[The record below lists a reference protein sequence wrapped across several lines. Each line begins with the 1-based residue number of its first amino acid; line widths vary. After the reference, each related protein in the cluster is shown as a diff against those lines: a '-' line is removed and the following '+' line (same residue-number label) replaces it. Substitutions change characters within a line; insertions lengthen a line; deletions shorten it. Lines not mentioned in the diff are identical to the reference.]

1 MLKMKKNKMWRRKT
15 GEYFIDL
22 LNLLILKTFPI
33 DKTQPQ
39 TLELET
45 TYKVIGYGVD
55 TKWRR
60 RKNDYTEK

>member
-1 MLKMKKNKMWRRKT
+1 MKKKA

-55 TKWRR
+55 TK
-60 RKNDYTEK
+60 